1 MDKPM
6 ASHSAALPG
15 SKHHLEQGPR
25 QSHNLGRRKAP
36 LCRWDILV
44 DQRPLKR
51 GRNHRVLEE
60 EVSMSQIV
68 TVCLRLCSTCMIH
81 TANLGLSKSN
91 MAEWPEGA
99 PADEIKICLAGCWK
113 ANLETASDRKG
124 GFCLLFEDLITIFT
138 LGDGL
143 QKSTEQ

>member
-25 QSHNLGRRKAP
+25 QSHNLGRRKDLALQMGHLGGP
-36 LCRWDILV
+36 TAAF
-44 DQRPLKR
+44 QR

-68 TVCLRLCSTCMIH
+68 TVSLCLCSTCMIH

-138 LGDGL
+138 LGDGR
-143 QKSTEQ
+143 QKST